1 MRDVSYRVALGGI
14 VSSLC
19 LLCMFLA
26 GIIPA
31 FYLILPMAAGVL
43 LMIIAEEVSISW
55 AWLTYISVSILSM
68 FMTADKEAALVFVMV
83 FGHFPILRLYLEKIK
98 LKWLRWIVKLIIFNL
113 CAVVFFYV
121 TVFIFGIQQMLEEM
135 NEFGKYG
142 AVILLTLCNI
152 IFILY
157 DMNLW
162 AFYGI
167 YRIKLKRRFQ
177 RKK

>member
-14 VSSLC
+14 VSALC

-26 GIIPA
+26 GIMPA
-31 FYLILPMAAGVL
+31 FYLILPMIAGVL

-55 AWLTYISVSILSM
+55 AWLTYIAVSILSM
-68 FMTADKEAALVFVMV
+68 FMTADKEASLVFIMV
-83 FGHFPILRLYLEKIK
+83 FGHFPILRLYLGKIK
-98 LKWLRWIVKLIIFNL
+98 LKGLRWIIKLIIFNL
-113 CAVVFFYV
+113 CAVAFFYV

-142 AVILLTLCNI
+142 AVILLSLCNV

-157 DMNLW
+157 DINLF
-162 AFYGI
+162 AFYQI
-167 YRIKLKRRFQ
+167 YRLKLKNKFR

>member
-14 VSSLC
+14 VSALC

-26 GIIPA
+26 GIMPA

-98 LKWLRWIVKLIIFNL
+98 LKGLRWIIKLIIFNL
-113 CAVVFFYV
+113 CAVGFFYV

-142 AVILLTLCNI
+142 AVILLALCNI

-162 AFYGI
+162 AFYRI
-167 YRIKLKRRFQ
+167 YCIKLKNKFK

>member
-152 IFILY
+152 ISVSYTHMTLPTICSV
-157 DMNLW
+157 
-162 AFYGI
+162 
-167 YRIKLKRRFQ
+167 
-177 RKK
+177 

>member
-14 VSSLC
+14 VSALC

-55 AWLTYISVSILSM
+55 AWLTYISVGILSM

-98 LKWLRWIVKLIIFNL
+98 LKGLRWIIKLIIFNL

-162 AFYGI
+162 AFYRI